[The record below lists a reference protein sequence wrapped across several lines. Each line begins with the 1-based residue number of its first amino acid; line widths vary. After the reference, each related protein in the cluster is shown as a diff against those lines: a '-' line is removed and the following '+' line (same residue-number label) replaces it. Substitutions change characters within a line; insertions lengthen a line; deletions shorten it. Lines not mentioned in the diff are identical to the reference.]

1 MMAMIRQSGV
11 FKYAR
16 LQLLYRFIADVLK
29 QAAPRHNGRNHQG
42 SATVALKGIHGVYGS
57 NIAEF

>member
-29 QAAPRHNGRNHQG
+29 QAAPRPNERNHQG
-42 SATVALKGIHGVYGS
+42 SATVALMAIQGVYGT
-57 NIAEF
+57 NMAGL